1 MKRLSKKVKA
11 RLIRQ
16 QEWVKRQWAKFNRAA
31 VSKKS
36 KERRKHKKNIQSK
49 YIPAAR
55 YYAPDVVAI
64 DHPGHRTEL
73 LEFLAQL
80 RNHYRNKPSVSLVI
94 DFSNTTHFVATGTL
108 LLYAELNRLIT
119 FCNNSV
125 RLRCTE
131 PANDRASQVL
141 KQIGMYRLCSNHSTV
156 KPIRDDVV
164 HWQVVQGQLVDNSL
178 CAPTIEGFQ
187 DRIDGSMI
195 DELLGGLGEAMTN
208 AIHHAY
214 DDIRQDGLN
223 YKGSSDWW
231 MFSQEKDGHLSVV
244 FCDLGIGIPT
254 TLPLKRPGIWQKLI
268 MRIPT
273 PTDGDCIREAIIEG
287 RTRTGLSGRGYGLGN
302 IVDVVENIPN
312 GIVNVYSNK
321 GRYDSQK
328 NTKYPSDY
336 TDSILGTLI
345 SWYVPMK
352 LLSNRGGI

>member
-1 MKRLSKKVKA
+1 M
-11 RLIRQ
+11 
-16 QEWVKRQWAKFNRAA
+16 
-31 VSKKS
+31 
-36 KERRKHKKNIQSK
+36 
-49 YIPAAR
+49 
-55 YYAPDVVAI
+55 
-64 DHPGHRTEL
+64 
-73 LEFLAQL
+73 
-80 RNHYRNKPSVSLVI
+80 
-94 DFSNTTHFVATGTL
+94 
-108 LLYAELNRLIT
+108 
-119 FCNNSV
+119 
-125 RLRCTE
+125 
-131 PANDRASQVL
+131 
-141 KQIGMYRLCSNHSTV
+141 
-156 KPIRDDVV
+156 V

-195 DELLGGLGEAMTN
+195 DDLLGGLGEAMTN

-214 DDIRQDGLN
+214 DDIRQDGLG

-231 MFSQEKDGHLSVV
+231 MFSQEKDGYLSVV

-321 GRYDSQK
+321 GRYDSRK
-328 NTKYPSDY
+328 NTQYPSDY
-336 TDSILGTLI
+336 TDSIFGTLI

-352 LLSNRGGI
+352 SLSNRSGL